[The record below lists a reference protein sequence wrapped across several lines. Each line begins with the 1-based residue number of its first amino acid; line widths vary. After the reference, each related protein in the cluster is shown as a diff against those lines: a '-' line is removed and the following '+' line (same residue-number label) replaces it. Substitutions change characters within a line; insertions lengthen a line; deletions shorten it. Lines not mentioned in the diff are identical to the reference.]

1 MPPYAGRHRPTSL
14 PMTVEF
20 KLDPMQ
26 NNATPPHSV
35 NETAPPGAQ
44 PPIVY
49 DALILAGGK
58 GSRMAGRDKGWVMWE
73 GLPLVEHVL
82 ERLARQQNLPQR
94 IIISANRNL
103 DAYRQTG
110 HPVVTDERAGFPGPL
125 AGVEAGLMRC
135 KRNWVLVVPCDTPL
149 LPEDLLARLFE
160 VATEQPGRLAAYAT
174 TSDGPQPLCCLLH
187 PSVSGSLSKLLDT
200 GHGSVQSWLDQLG
213 AIAVP
218 FDDATAFRNFNS
230 MDMFDTRPESR

>member
-1 MPPYAGRHRPTSL
+1 M
-14 PMTVEF
+14 
-20 KLDPMQ
+20 K
-26 NNATPPHSV
+26 NHSRQPQP
-35 NETAPPGAQ
+35 APSAAQ
-44 PPIVY
+44 QEAVPPIVY

-82 ERLARQQNLPQR
+82 DRLARQQDPPQR
-94 IIISANRNL
+94 VIISANRNL

-149 LPEDLLARLFE
+149 LPENLLAGLFAA
-160 VATEQPGRLAAYAT
+160 ATEQPGRLAAYAT
-174 TSDGPQPLCCLLH
+174 TADGPQPLCCLLH
-187 PSVSGSLSKLLDT
+187 PSVSGSLSKLLDS

-218 FDDATAFRNFNS
+218 FGDATAFRNFNS
-230 MDMFDTRPESR
+230 MDMFDTRREPR

>member
-1 MPPYAGRHRPTSL
+1 
-14 PMTVEF
+14 MTIESE
-20 KLDPMQ
+20 LDPMQ
-26 NNATPPHSV
+26 NNATQPQPA
-35 NETAPPGAQ
+35 TGATTQ
-44 PPIVY
+44 GATTPIVY

-58 GSRMAGRDKGWVMWE
+58 GSRMAGRDKGWVMWN

-82 ERLARQQNLPQR
+82 ERLARQQNAPQR
-94 IIISANRNL
+94 VIISANRNL
-103 DAYRQTG
+103 EAYHQTG

-149 LPEDLLARLFE
+149 LPEDLLARLFA
-160 VATEQPGRLAAYAT
+160 VATAQPGRLAAYAT
-174 TSDGPQPLCCLLH
+174 TADGPQPLCCLLH
-187 PSVSGSLSKLLDT
+187 PSVSGSLSKFLDT

-213 AIAVP
+213 AIAVR

-230 MDMFDTRPESR
+230 MDMFDTGRESR